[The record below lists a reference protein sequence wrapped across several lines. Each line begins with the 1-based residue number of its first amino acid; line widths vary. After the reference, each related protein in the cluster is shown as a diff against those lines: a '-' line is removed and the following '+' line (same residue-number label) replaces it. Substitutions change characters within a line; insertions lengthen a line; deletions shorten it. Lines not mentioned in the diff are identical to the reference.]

1 MAPFFFLPLLHIC
14 FPFTFYQ
21 QKKEMSKNRNSFPTR
36 VLISRSWGFDRF
48 FYDYVYGAIQTFLY
62 TYLNNKHI
70 FCFIFEI
77 NLCIFVC
84 FFVFFFLR
92 LLYYFFLVLVLLK
105 FIAYFTR
112 GGRRGRVD
120 NLKIYISRTS
130 YHWLEDFSNKLLN
143 KVLRK

>member
-1 MAPFFFLPLLHIC
+1 MAPFFFSSSSSYLLS
-14 FPFTFYQ
+14 FYFLSAK
-21 QKKEMSKNRNSFPTR
+21 KKEMSKNRNSFPTR

-84 FFVFFFLR
+84 FFVFFFFGIT
-92 LLYYFFLVLVLLK
+92 LLLFPCSGFAQVYCFF
-105 FIAYFTR
+105 YE

-130 YHWLEDFSNKLLN
+130 YH
-143 KVLRK
+143 